1 MIRDKCTPM
10 QKRTTP
16 SEHSEW
22 EERGI
27 AKKGVGRGQ
36 GTGVAHLEIR
46 VVHVFEHQRRSAR
59 LRSKRKD
66 SNGIE
71 IEKKAHSSWVEPA
84 RTIRPR
90 TVEARK
96 KEEEVMWV
104 YTTGSLTTATR
115 LMIFTPPRRFSR
127 ILISR
132 LIFFFFTGFS
142 TCDAITTRALRVWL
156 KTEA

>member
-1 MIRDKCTPM
+1 M

-27 AKKGVGRGQ
+27 AKKGVGIGQ

-59 LRSKRKD
+59 LRSKRKE

-71 IEKKAHSSWVEPA
+71 IEMKAHSSWVEPA
-84 RTIRPR
+84 ARTNDTSTNGRS
-90 TVEARK
+90 E
-96 KEEEVMWV
+96 KERRGSNGV

-142 TCDAITTRALRVWL
+142 TCDATTNTRALRVWL

>member
-1 MIRDKCTPM
+1 M

-59 LRSKRKD
+59 LRSKRKE

-71 IEKKAHSSWVEPA
+71 IEMKAHSSWVEPA
-84 RTIRPR
+84 ARTNDTSTNGRS
-90 TVEARK
+90 E
-96 KEEEVMWV
+96 KERRGSNVGIYDWVFHDRNEVDDIHAAAQV
-104 YTTGSLTTATR
+104 LQDFDFTLNLLLLYR
-115 LMIFTPPRRFSR
+115 LQY
-127 ILISR
+127 
-132 LIFFFFTGFS
+132 
-142 TCDAITTRALRVWL
+142 LRCHNNTSSAGL
-156 KTEA
+156 A